1 MNNFEKDLLNE
12 LLDAYERSKLS
23 KEGTKVKRNIKLT
36 PKNKSLKAYTFID
49 SYKYVDDND
58 AVIKKLENLNFI
70 KAEYENETFKS
81 LTLNLNNVNEIYNY
95 LSRDKKSDE
104 LDNILKV
111 ISQYHFDNFINDFI
125 NSISEQIKIKY
136 EYPKKYFN
144 DSKELDLI
152 LKAFKGIEQLNE
164 NTKKRDFSVKY
175 LSDSKLFD
183 TIENK
188 VIKIIKDFSNVDYL
202 EDEDVL
208 ADFNIIKNSTYALI
222 KNGLVFKLN
231 DITIDLD
238 KLGFEF
244 SLSDEMIKS
253 LKILELRSKRII
265 TVENLTS
272 FYKLNDKDA
281 TIIYLAGFH
290 NHTKQELIKKIYSKY
305 NNLDYYHFSDID
317 AGGFLIYMN
326 LKDKTNIPFIPYKMS
341 IKELEENKDNLKELT
356 LNDIKRLTMIKE
368 NPKFDIFKNVI
379 EYMLKNNC
387 KLEQE
392 LLD

>member
-36 PKNKSLKAYTFID
+36 PKNKSLKSYTFID
-49 SYKYVDDND
+49 SYKFVDDND

-81 LTLNLNNVNEIYNY
+81 LTLNLNNLNEIYNY

-125 NSISEQIKIKY
+125 NSISEQIKTKY

-144 DSKELDLI
+144 DSKELYLI
-152 LKAFKGIEQLNE
+152 LKAFKGIEQLKE

-188 VIKIIKDFSNVDYL
+188 VIKIIKDFSCVDYL
-202 EDEDVL
+202 EDEDIL

-253 LKILELRSKRII
+253 LKILELKSKRII

-272 FYKLNDKDA
+272 FYKLNDNDA

-290 NHTKQELIKKIYSKY
+290 NHTKQELLKKIYSKY
-305 NNLDYYHFSDID
+305 NNLEYYHFSDID

-341 IKELEENKDNLKELT
+341 IKELKENKDNLKELT